1 MLFGGGH
8 GRSVFLEGRFVRVGR
23 AGSGEGGGVDGVE
36 AVLLVLGV
44 GQVLPVGILFL
55 FFLAEFPPVGLEI
68 GPNLR
73 DDGEGVVDLLFE
85 EEILIFELVAFEGGG
100 LQCLLGLVVEGHV
113 LLFLLGLLLE
123 PLDEGEDLLLLLG
136 GQVVQN
142 SNPFASRHL
151 NYIRRLPTQSSSPNR
166 VLLLDPPLQLDDL
179 GPDHLLV
186 LLQVLDSG
194 LLLLLPLQ
202 L

>member
-1 MLFGGGH
+1 M
-8 GRSVFLEGRFVRVGR
+8 
-23 AGSGEGGGVDGVE
+23 
-36 AVLLVLGV
+36 
-44 GQVLPVGILFL
+44 
-55 FFLAEFPPVGLEI
+55 
-68 GPNLR
+68 
-73 DDGEGVVDLLFE
+73 LFE

-151 NYIRRLPTQSSSPNR
+151 NYTVVYQHNHHHPAAFCSLT
-166 VLLLDPPLQLDDL
+166 LLC
-179 GPDHLLV
+179 
-186 LLQVLDSG
+186 S
-194 LLLLLPLQ
+194 
-202 L
+202 